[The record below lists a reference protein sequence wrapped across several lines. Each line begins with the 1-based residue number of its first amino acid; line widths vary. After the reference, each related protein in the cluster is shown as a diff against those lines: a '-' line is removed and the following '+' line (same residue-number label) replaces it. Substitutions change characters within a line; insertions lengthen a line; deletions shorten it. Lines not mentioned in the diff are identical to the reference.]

1 MGAMSDPIRVAVT
14 GAGGQVAYAML
25 ARLASGEVFGP
36 DRKVILQLLDIP
48 KKPDWQPPSPTARQ
62 PLDIAEGN
70 AMELLDCGFPTLA
83 DVVVTD
89 NADRA
94 FAGANWAILVGAF
107 PRGPGM
113 ERKDLLGINGKIFIG
128 QGKALAKNAAGDV
141 RILVVGNPCNTNCLV
156 AYSNGRAIPSER
168 WTAMTRLDHNRA
180 VAALAQKAGV
190 PNAAVTCMTIW
201 GNHSNTQY
209 PDFTNARINSR
220 PTTEVITDRKW
231 LEETFVPGCQN
242 RGAAIIKARGL
253 SSALSAANGAID
265 HVKSLLRPTPA
276 NDWVSMAVVSKG
288 EYGVP
293 AGLVFSY
300 PCRSDGKGNYTVV
313 EGLKLDAFGQAKFQ
327 ATLKELEEERGMV
340 GEMLKG

>member
-1 MGAMSDPIRVAVT
+1 MSDTIRVAVT

-36 DRKVILQLLDIP
+36 DRKVVLQLLDIP

-83 DVVVTD
+83 DVIVTD
-89 NADRA
+89 DPNKA

-113 ERKDLLGINGKIFIG
+113 ERKDLLGINGKIFVG
-128 QGKALAKNAAGDV
+128 QGKAIAKNAASDV
-141 RILVVGNPCNTNCLV
+141 RVLVVGNPCNTNCLV
-156 AYSNGRAIPSER
+156 AYSNGREVPPER

-180 VAALAQKAGV
+180 VSALAQKARVANGD
-190 PNAAVTCMTIW
+190 VTCVTIW

-209 PDFTNARINSR
+209 PDFTNAKVKGR
-220 PTTEVITDRKW
+220 PATEAITDRKW
-231 LEETFVPGCQN
+231 LEETFVPQCQN

-265 HVKSLLRPTPA
+265 HVKSLLRPTPPG
-276 NDWVSMAVVSKG
+276 DWVSMAVVSKG

-313 EGLKLDAFGQAKFQ
+313 EGVKLDAYGQAKFQ
-327 ATLKELEEERGMV
+327 ATLKELEDERGMV
-340 GEMLKG
+340 ADLLKG